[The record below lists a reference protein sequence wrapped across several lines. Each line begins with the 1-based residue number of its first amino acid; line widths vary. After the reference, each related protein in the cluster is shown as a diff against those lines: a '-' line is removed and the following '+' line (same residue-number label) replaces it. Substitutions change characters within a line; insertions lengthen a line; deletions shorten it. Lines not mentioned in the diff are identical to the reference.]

1 MAVPVSTSPGPTIG
15 SPRRL
20 FSVHGSVSREAGY
33 DVTADGQRFV
43 VPEPVGES
51 SSPIRVVLNW
61 YEEFRV
67 REHGV
72 R

>member
-1 MAVPVSTSPGPTIG
+1 LRDA
-15 SPRRL
+15 
-20 FSVHGSVSREAGY
+20 EY